1 MLFHMCSL
9 HRVQGTFNIVK
20 NCAQALEAFVE
31 SKCVLP
37 EYQRCPVQTMP
48 FFYLCKGEQS
58 SQMGMRCLSLR
69 AFFGGG
75 QFPSLQALFIRE
87 TTQ

>member
-9 HRVQGTFNIVK
+9 HRVQGTFNTVK

-37 EYQRCPVQTMP
+37 ELPSANNALLY
-48 FFYLCKGEQS
+48 FCKELGRTELPD
-58 SQMGMRCLSLR
+58 GDALSE

-87 TTQ
+87 TMQ